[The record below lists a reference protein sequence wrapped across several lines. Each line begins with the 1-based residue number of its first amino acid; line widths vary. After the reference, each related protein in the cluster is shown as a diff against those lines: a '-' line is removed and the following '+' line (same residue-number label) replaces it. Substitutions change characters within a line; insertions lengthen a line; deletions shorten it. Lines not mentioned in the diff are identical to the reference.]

1 MKLIELSLAA
11 FLFVATSYLIVSNY
25 TYNINMARSHN
36 VKTKI
41 INAVNYTQKKS
52 LVDDKEY
59 NIRFNL
65 DNSQID
71 YINNTLKLDDVFLYE
86 CKNSSNNFT
95 RTMTKKNNLDKG
107 FTIIIKDK
115 KSKKIYD
122 TITYNTT
129 NGLNLAV
136 LNHEG

>member
-11 FLFVATSYLIVSNY
+11 FLFVATSYLIISNY
-25 TYNINMARSHN
+25 TYNINRARSHN

>member
-1 MKLIELSLAA
+1 
-11 FLFVATSYLIVSNY
+11 
-25 TYNINMARSHN
+25 
-36 VKTKI
+36 
-41 INAVNYTQKKS
+41 
-52 LVDDKEY
+52 
-59 NIRFNL
+59 
-65 DNSQID
+65 
-71 YINNTLKLDDVFLYE
+71 
-86 CKNSSNNFT
+86 
-95 RTMTKKNNLDKG
+95 MTKKNNLDKG

>member
-1 MKLIELSLAA
+1 MLLI
-11 FLFVATSYLIVSNY
+11 I
-25 TYNINMARSHN
+25 H
-36 VKTKI
+36 K
-41 INAVNYTQKKS
+41 KKS